1 MLTLPLSDVY
11 NTLIRAHAASGD
23 IAQAREVFGSL
34 ADPSSGVAA
43 TGNHASTEPSDGTTV
58 YREPSTY
65 DTMIRC
71 ELGVGEQAKAEA
83 LLERAVARA
92 FPAAVLAR
100 MERLVKGEDKVG
112 PLFKA

>member
-1 MLTLPLSDVY
+1 
-11 NTLIRAHAASGD
+11 
-23 IAQAREVFGSL
+23 
-34 ADPSSGVAA
+34 
-43 TGNHASTEPSDGTTV
+43 
-58 YREPSTY
+58 
-65 DTMIRC
+65 MIRC